1 MVAVVGEPLEFTLGG
16 EIKGCRLQVAVL
28 DGWSK
33 LPQYLVEKE
42 SKIER

>member
-1 MVAVVGEPLEFTLGG
+1 MVAVVGEPLEFTRVG
-16 EIKGCRLQVAVL
+16 EIKECHLQVAVL

>member
-1 MVAVVGEPLEFTLGG
+1 MVAVVGEPLEFTRVG
-16 EIKGCRLQVAVL
+16 EIKECRLQVAVL